1 MKNITKLKTQNTGR
15 RFIKMTSQKDK
26 KMEN

>member
-1 MKNITKLKTQNTGR
+1 MKNITKLKTQHTGR
-15 RFIKMTSQKDK
+15 RFIKMTSQKDN

>member
-1 MKNITKLKTQNTGR
+1 MKNITKLKTQHTGR